1 MYKKLEKMNSHFYF
15 IFRVMVGLLFFQHGV
30 QKLIG
35 FGNEPMATFS
45 FMWFIGLIE
54 LLAGLGI
61 AFGLFT
67 RLSAI
72 GGAIVV
78 IGAYFKAHFP
88 QGWIPIVN
96 KGELALLFLAC
107 FLVVLTVGPGIWS
120 LGRAI
125 FGKEVL

>member
-1 MYKKLEKMNSHFYF
+1 MYKKLEKINAYFYF
-15 IFRVMVGLLFFQHGV
+15 IFRVMVGLLFFQHGF

-35 FGNEPMATFS
+35 FGNEPMTTFI

-72 GGAIVV
+72 GGSFVV